1 MYKFT
6 LPVIAAVLLISPARA
21 EDKEFVLTC
30 AWDLGSK
37 FQLTIN
43 EKGVAKNGRTMS
55 EHVTID
61 EDQVA
66 WHEAGVAGYDYDYT
80 INRHSGVLVASSFS
94 KTYNRK
100 VENKAICVK
109 AGGSEQP
116 GF

>member
-1 MYKFT
+1 MYKLIMPAIAVT
-6 LPVIAAVLLISPARA
+6 LLFSAAKATA
-21 EDKEFVLTC
+21 AEFVLTC

-43 EKGVAKNGRTMS
+43 EKGVSKNG
-55 EHVTID
+55 HTITD
-61 EDQVA
+61 QVSINEDQIS
-66 WHEAGVAGYDYDYT
+66 WHEAGVTGYDYDYS
-80 INRHSGVLVASSFS
+80 IDRHSGVLVASTFS
-94 KTYNRK
+94 KAYNRK

>member
-1 MYKFT
+1 MYKFIM
-6 LPVIAAVLLISPARA
+6 PVIAAALLLSAVRVKAA
-21 EDKEFVLTC
+21 EFALTC

-43 EKGVAKNGRTMS
+43 EKGVTKNGRAAS
-55 EHVTID
+55 DQVTIN
-61 EDQVA
+61 EDQMS
-66 WHEAGVAGYDYDYT
+66 WHEAGVTGYDYDYT
-80 INRHSGVLVASSFS
+80 IDRHSGVLVASTFS
-94 KTYNRK
+94 KAYNRK